1 MCCKMLDEKIMISNK
16 AVNLETLDLVD
27 GEKKEVFIEAPHI
40 KHIALRFLKRCK
52 GFHILPRTRYTL
64 HLRSS
69 DFEIQDCPGMSRLFV
84 QFQAPTTDVAEY
96 AKQNFY
102 EDLEYIQFEGLTRYS
117 HKFFGSL
124 IHTAPNLKEMVVDF
138 YNWVT
143 FDDEG
148 DKRCFICHPG
158 VEFVT
163 LRRGEYFFPT
173 VEISPDCKKLKT
185 LKFRDFDFKEFKNPG
200 GKRFWSEK
208 NLLNDNHFE

>member
-1 MCCKMLDEKIMISNK
+1 MLDEKIIISNK